1 MINKSKEVQERIEK
15 AIKQLKLTENELNSI
30 STGNMDKICKIANC
44 KTLDL
49 MWYLRYER

>member
-1 MINKSKEVQERIEK
+1 MINKSKEVQKKIEN
-15 AIKQLKLTENELNSI
+15 AIMQLKLSESELNSI
-30 STGNMDKICKIANC
+30 TIGNMDKICKIANC

>member
-1 MINKSKEVQERIEK
+1 MINKSKEVQERIEN
-15 AIKQLKLTENELNSI
+15 AIKQLKLTESELNSI
-30 STGNMDKICKIANC
+30 TIGNMDAICKLANC

>member
-15 AIKQLKLTENELNSI
+15 AIKQLKLTESELDSI
-30 STGNMDKICKIANC
+30 TTGKMDTICKLANC